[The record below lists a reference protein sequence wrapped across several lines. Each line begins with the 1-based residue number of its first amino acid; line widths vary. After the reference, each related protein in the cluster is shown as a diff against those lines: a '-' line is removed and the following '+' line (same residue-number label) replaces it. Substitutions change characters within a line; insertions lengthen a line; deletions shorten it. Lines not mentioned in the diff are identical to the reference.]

1 MHSTFIAV
9 KMSKLPCSYDAEN
22 KIWKGIPQ
30 NNPFKPETSLGRIIF
45 KNMRNWPKNVCQ
57 VSEVESDLL

>member
-1 MHSTFIAV
+1 
-9 KMSKLPCSYDAEN
+9 MSKLPCSYDAEN

-57 VSEVESDLL
+57 VSEIERIAKDLSNG